1 MSAHCAGAGADT
13 GVRWRSGFASP
24 AARTAIWSGHILLSA
39 VALVFLLLML
49 EEHELKEL
57 PRPCGRRSRKLKTE
71 RWRNARGHWGNIRAL
86 RGFGLRA
93 DSSWFFHVS
102 YAVYL
107 TVRRPDRAML
117 AERWLYPA
125 VAQHYHTGSLDIKRS
140 ICFAVD
146 LIWKTDRRTLRAIT
160 RCPLERA
167 ASHGVRRPSCRLL
180 CGRQCRMI

>member
-1 MSAHCAGAGADT
+1 MDIGEIYG
-13 GVRWRSGFASP
+13 
-24 AARTAIWSGHILLSA
+24 L
-39 VALVFLLLML
+39 
-49 EEHELKEL
+49 
-57 PRPCGRRSRKLKTE
+57 
-71 RWRNARGHWGNIRAL
+71 L
-86 RGFGLRA
+86 RGLGLRA

-146 LIWKTDRRTLRAIT
+146 LIDRRTLRTIT
-160 RCPLERA
+160 RCPLEHKPHPSEFVALLA
-167 ASHGVRRPSCRLL
+167 ACLAG
-180 CGRQCRMI
+180 GNAA